1 MSLAPLQEAQRLTE
15 AMLNLAKEGEWDGVP
30 ELEKAR
36 QRCLAGLQLAGMDEA
51 TEQAA
56 IDLLRAIQAM
66 NRELVDLSEQE
77 RSRVREALLSLRK
90 GDRARRAYR

>member
-1 MSLAPLQEAQRLTE
+1 VPLASLQEARRLTE
-15 AMLNLAKEGEWDGVP
+15 TMLRLAKEGEWDDVP
-30 ELEKAR
+30 SLEKAR
-36 QRCLAGLQLAGMDEA
+36 QDCLAGLQLAGMDEA

-66 NRELVDLSEQE
+66 NRELVDLSQQE

>member
-1 MSLAPLQEAQRLTE
+1 MPLTSLQEAQRLTE
-15 AMLNLAKEGEWDGVP
+15 AMLRLAKEGKWDDVP

-36 QRCLAGLQLAGMDEA
+36 QSCLAGLQLADLDETA
-51 TEQAA
+51 EQAA